1 MRAASLGIAFSILL
15 FISACSHTLNIDS
28 VTGSSERL
36 FVGTRD
42 GAVRVFDLSNHRL
55 VDSIEIPEK
64 IEDKYFHRRISALLE
79 DHGRVLVQAS
89 TTSRPLQ
96 KHVQST
102 VYLIEGKRIT
112 KLGTLPPQNIMVGV
126 DSESIY
132 GVENKETLLEGYRY
146 DKGMRERRKCHFDE
160 YPELVIAD
168 MCECKDSYWY
178 ACVGSPSGS
187 HRLGGKL
194 FLVSREKG
202 SGNLSLFEIESDSF
216 WYETIGLTGDGDSIW
231 IFGTDLKED
240 GRIERNIQRFSR
252 IHGTITE
259 SVNASDY
266 QLVKMRE
273 TERNSQFLWLLQR
286 RDDHLCRLD
295 KETLKV
301 EPLDVRVPGER
312 TRMEEKRPLFAD
324 SENLWLAV
332 LVYDKKSEQNV
343 PYLLRVSAKNMD
355 HELIS
360 LDPGYRQVLAKIET
374 GFRTGML
381 PLTVVILF
389 LSFGVLVTV
398 FGLLNVRKMRGRAIT
413 AAAEVITI
421 IPPIFAF
428 SLQHWLMDAGLL
440 PVPVLFGLT
449 SVLFSRTL
457 VFLVKPLKKWG
468 VSWPLTIVFSLLSP
482 ALFELLLFATY
493 RFPMGERGLGML
505 YFSFY
510 GGITTGI
517 VSFVVNI
524 WEKSRGVTK

>member
-1 MRAASLGIAFSILL
+1 MRAASLGIAFSIFL
-15 FISACSHTLNIDS
+15 FISACSQTSDIDS

-42 GAVRVFDLSNHRL
+42 GPVRVFDLSSHRL
-55 VDSIEIPEK
+55 VDSIDIPEK
-64 IEDKYFHRRISALLE
+64 IKDRYFHRRISALLE
-79 DHGRVLVQAS
+79 DHGKVLVQVS
-89 TTSRPLQ
+89 TTSGPLQ
-96 KHVQST
+96 KPVQST
-102 VYLIEGKRIT
+102 VYLVEGKKIT
-112 KLGTLPPQNIMVGV
+112 RLGTLPPQNVLVGV
-126 DSESIY
+126 DGDSIY

-146 DKGMRERRKCHFDE
+146 DKGMRERKAYHFDE

-168 MCECKDSYWY
+168 MCEYKDSYWY
-178 ACVGSPSGS
+178 ACVSSPSGS

-202 SGNLSLFEIESDSF
+202 SGNLSLFEIESDTF
-216 WYETIGLTGDGDSIW
+216 WYETIALTGDGDSIW
-231 IFGTDLKED
+231 IFGTDLKEG
-240 GRIERNIQRFSR
+240 GRIETKIQRFSKT
-252 IHGTITE
+252 HGSIAE

-266 QLVKMRE
+266 ELVKMRE
-273 TERNSQFLWLLQR
+273 TERNSPFLWLLHR

-295 KETLKV
+295 KKTLKV
-301 EPLDVRVPGER
+301 EGLDVRIPGER
-312 TRMEEKRPLFAD
+312 TRMEEERPSFAD

-332 LVYDKKSEQNV
+332 LVYDKKGEQYV

-355 HELIS
+355 QELIS
-360 LDPGYRQVLAKIET
+360 LDTEYRQVLAKIET

-381 PLTVVILF
+381 PLTVAILL
-389 LSFGVLVTV
+389 LSFGVLLTV

-421 IPPIFAF
+421 IPPIFALT
-428 SLQHWLMDAGLL
+428 LQHWLMDAGLL

-457 VFLVKPLKKWG
+457 VFLVKPLKAWG
-468 VSWPLTIVFSLLSP
+468 ISWPLTVVFSLLSP
-482 ALFELLLFATY
+482 VLFELLLFATY

-505 YFSFY
+505 YFDFY

-517 VSFVVNI
+517 VSFIVNI
-524 WEKSRGVTK
+524 WENSRGVTK